1 MIIGLPCVVNL
12 PYHTTSHTKN
22 RTLVLTKDTQMDKTQ
37 SYETLDP
44 ENWEEMRALA
54 HRMVDDAIT
63 YLETVR
69 ERPVWQPVP
78 DDVAARFDAQAPH
91 EPAGAEAAYQ
101 EFLET
106 ILPYPM
112 GTTHP
117 RFWGWY
123 MGAGTILGALADL
136 MASTLN
142 SNLGGGNHVANL
154 VEEQVVNWMKEI
166 LGLPHDASGL
176 LVSGG
181 SMANFVGIAVARNT
195 KAGFNVREIG
205 MQAAPQQLTV
215 YASTEVHSSV
225 QKAAE
230 LLGLGNKNL
239 RKIPVNDDFTINLD
253 ALQQAISADRQAGYR
268 PICVIGSAGTIN
280 TGAIDD
286 LNALA
291 DLCQREDV
299 WFHVDGAIG
308 AVAVLAKNVKPRL
321 SGIERADS
329 IALDLHKWM
338 HVPFEAGCI
347 LVRYDDAHR
356 RTFSLT
362 PDYLA
367 HESRGLAAGHIWFSD
382 YGLQLSRQFRALKV
396 WMSIKEHGLD
406 RFGRMIARNVEQAHY
421 FGGLVENDP
430 TLELMAPIGM
440 DIVCF
445 RFNPGGLDDEALNAL
460 NKEILMQL
468 HEQGI
473 AAPSYTTLN
482 GRYCLRI
489 AIANHRSRQEDF
501 DVFARE
507 VVRLG
512 QEVVAQFQ

>member
-1 MIIGLPCVVNL
+1 MN
-12 PYHTTSHTKN
+12 TTNHH
-22 RTLVLTKDTQMDKTQ
+22 
-37 SYETLDP
+37 ETLDP
-44 ENWEEMRALA
+44 ENWEEMRTLA
-54 HRMVDDAIT
+54 HRIVDDAMT

-78 DDVAARFDAQAPH
+78 EDVAARFDEQAPH
-91 EPAGAEAAYQ
+91 EPGGAEGAYQ

-106 ILPYPM
+106 IFPYPM
-112 GTTHP
+112 GNIHP
-117 RFWGWY
+117 RFWAWY
-123 MGAGTILGALADL
+123 MGNGTVLGALADFL
-136 MASTLN
+136 SSIMN
-142 SNLGGGNHVANL
+142 PNLGGGNHVANL
-154 VEEQVVNWMKEI
+154 VEGQVINWMKEV
-166 LGLPHDASGL
+166 LGFPYDSSGL

-181 SMANFVGIAVARNT
+181 SMANFVGLAVARNT
-195 KAGFNVREIG
+195 KAGFNVRETG
-205 MQAAPQQLTV
+205 MKAAPQQLTV

-225 QKAAE
+225 QKAVE
-230 LLGLGNKNL
+230 LLGLGNNHL
-239 RKIPVNDDFTINLD
+239 RRIAVNDDFTIKLD
-253 ALQQAISADRQAGYR
+253 ALTQAISADREAGFR
-268 PICVIGSAGTIN
+268 RICVIGSAGTIN

-291 DLCQREDV
+291 DLCQREDL

-308 AVAVLAKNVKPRL
+308 AVAVLAENVKPQL

-347 LVRYDDAHR
+347 LVRHSDAHR

-367 HESRGLAAGHIWFSD
+367 HESRGLAAGHLWFSE

-396 WMSIKEHGLD
+396 WMSIKEHGLE

-421 FGGLVENDP
+421 FGHLVENEP
-430 TLELMAPIGM
+430 SIELLAPIVL

-445 RFNPGGLDDEALNAL
+445 RFNPGGQDDEQLNAL

-473 AAPSYTTLN
+473 AAPSYTTLQ

-489 AIANHRSRQEDF
+489 AIANHRSKQEDF
-501 DVFARE
+501 DVLAKE
-507 VVRLG
+507 VVRIGREL
-512 QEVVAQFQ
+512 VAQYIK

>member
-1 MIIGLPCVVNL
+1 MD
-12 PYHTTSHTKN
+12 N
-22 RTLVLTKDTQMDKTQ
+22 RQP
-37 SYETLDP
+37 YETLDP

-54 HRMVDDAIT
+54 HRMVDDAIS
-63 YLETVR
+63 YLENVR
-69 ERPVWQPVP
+69 QRPVWQPIP
-78 DDVAARFDAQAPH
+78 EEVAAHFEEQAPR

-123 MGAGTILGALADL
+123 MGAGTVMGALADL
-136 MASTLN
+136 MASTMN

-166 LGLPHDASGL
+166 LGLPDEASGL

-181 SMANFVGIAVARNT
+181 SMANFVGIAVARSA
-195 KAGFNVREIG
+195 KSGFNVREDG
-205 MQAAPQQLTV
+205 MHAAPQELTV
-215 YASTEVHSSV
+215 YASTEVHSCN
-225 QKAAE
+225 QKAVE
-230 LLGLGNKNL
+230 LLGIGSRNF
-239 RKIPVNDDFTINLD
+239 RKIPVNDDYTINLE
-253 ALQQAISADRQAGYR
+253 ALKEAIAADRTAGYR
-268 PICVIGSAGTIN
+268 PICVIGSAGTVN

-291 DLCQREDV
+291 DLCQTEDL

-308 AVAVLAKNVKPRL
+308 AVAVLADNVKPQL
-321 SGIERADS
+321 AGIERADS
-329 IALDLHKWM
+329 VALDLHKWM
-338 HVPFEAGCI
+338 HIPFEAGCVI
-347 LVRYDDAHR
+347 VRSEKAHR
-356 RTFSLT
+356 NTFSLT
-362 PDYLA
+362 PEYLA
-367 HESRGLAAGHIWFSD
+367 HETRGLAAGHLWFSE

-430 TLELMAPIGM
+430 ALERMAPIGM

-445 RFNPGGLDDEALNAL
+445 RFNPGGLDEAELNAL

-468 HEQGI
+468 HESGI

-482 GRYCLRI
+482 GQYCLRI

-501 DVFARE
+501 DLLARE

-512 QEVVAQFQ
+512 QEVVGQRTK

>member
-1 MIIGLPCVVNL
+1 MNP
-12 PYHTTSHTKN
+12 KE
-22 RTLVLTKDTQMDKTQ
+22 K
-37 SYETLDP
+37 YETLDP
-44 ENWEEMRALA
+44 ENWDEMRALA

-69 ERPVWQPVP
+69 ERPVWQAVP
-78 DDVAARFDAQAPH
+78 EEITARFKESAPH
-91 EPAGAEAAYQ
+91 EPGGADAAYQ
-101 EFLET
+101 EFSET

-112 GTTHP
+112 GNIHP

-123 MGAGTILGALADL
+123 MGAGTVFGALADF
-136 MASTLN
+136 MAAIMN
-142 SNLGGGNHVANL
+142 PNLGGGNHAANL
-154 VEEQVVNWMKEI
+154 VEEQVVNWLKDMMGFPK
-166 LGLPHDASGL
+166 DASGL

-195 KAGFNVREIG
+195 KAGFNVRELG
-205 MQAAPQQLTV
+205 MQAALQKLTV
-215 YASTEVHSSV
+215 YASVEVHSCS
-225 QKAAE
+225 QKAVE
-230 LLGLGNKNL
+230 LLGMGSTSL
-239 RKIPVNDDFTINLD
+239 RKIPVKNDFTIDLD
-253 ALQQAISADRQAGYR
+253 ALRQAIEDDRKAGHR
-268 PICVIGSAGTIN
+268 PICIIGNAGTIN
-280 TGAIDD
+280 TGAVDD
-286 LNALA
+286 LKALA
-291 DLCQREDV
+291 DLCQREDL

-308 AVAVLAKNVKPRL
+308 AVAILAENVKPKL
-321 SGIERADS
+321 LGIERADS

-338 HVPFEAGCI
+338 HIPFEAGCVI
-347 LVRYDDAHR
+347 VRSEPAHR

-362 PDYLA
+362 PEYLA
-367 HESRGLAAGHIWFSD
+367 HETRGLASGHIWFSD

-430 TLELMAPIGM
+430 KMELMAPIGM

-445 RFNPGGLDDEALNAL
+445 RFNPGELDDAALNTL

-482 GRYCLRI
+482 DQYCLRI
-489 AIANHRSRQEDF
+489 AIANHRSIQDDF
-501 DVFARE
+501 DLLAKE
-507 VVRLG
+507 VVRIG
-512 QEVVAQFQ
+512 NEVTAQS

>member
-1 MIIGLPCVVNL
+1 MNNNE
-12 PYHTTSHTKN
+12 H
-22 RTLVLTKDTQMDKTQ
+22 
-37 SYETLDP
+37 YETLDP
-44 ENWEEMRALA
+44 ENWDEMRILA
-54 HRMVDDAIT
+54 HRIVDDAMT

-78 DDVAARFDAQAPH
+78 EEVAARFDEQAPH
-91 EPAGAEAAYQ
+91 QPAGAEATYQ
-101 EFLET
+101 EFLEN
-106 ILPYPM
+106 IFPYPM
-112 GTTHP
+112 GNIHP
-117 RFWGWY
+117 RFWAWY
-123 MGAGTILGALADL
+123 MGNGTVFGALGEFLAAV
-136 MASTLN
+136 MN
-142 SNLGGGNHVANL
+142 PNLGGGNHVANL
-154 VEEQVVNWMKEI
+154 VEGQVVNWMKEV
-166 LGLPHDASGL
+166 LGFPHDSSGL

-181 SMANFVGIAVARNT
+181 SMANFVGIAVARNV
-195 KAGFNVREIG
+195 KAGFNVREVG

-215 YASTEVHSSV
+215 YASTEVHSCN
-225 QKAAE
+225 QKAVE
-230 LLGLGNKNL
+230 LLGIGSQHF
-239 RKIPVNDDFTINLD
+239 RKIPVNDDYTINLKT
-253 ALQQAISADRQAGYR
+253 LEQAIAADRAAGYR

-291 DLCQREDV
+291 DLSKREDL
-299 WFHVDGAIG
+299 WFHIDGAIG
-308 AVAVLAKNVKPRL
+308 AVAVLAEKIMPLL

-338 HVPFEAGCI
+338 HMPFEAGCV
-347 LVRYDDAHR
+347 LVRNPDAHR
-356 RTFSLT
+356 GTFSLT

-367 HESRGLAAGHIWFSD
+367 HESRGLAAGHWFSD

-421 FGGLVENDP
+421 FGRLVESEP
-430 TLELMAPIGM
+430 SLELLAPIGL

-445 RFNPGGLDDEALNAL
+445 RFNPGRLDEEQLNSL

-473 AAPSYTTLN
+473 AAPSYTTLQ

-489 AIANHRSRQEDF
+489 AIANHRSIQDDF
-501 DVFARE
+501 DVLARE
-507 VVRLG
+507 VVRIGRELVEQYAG
-512 QEVVAQFQ
+512 